1 LFPGFRKRDGW
12 VLWFGSRR
20 VYRDNSASNPRLKPT
35 CQVGH
40 ASVMHF
46 ETAVV
51 VRAPLLQ
58 SVIRARQR
66 NRSIEY
72 FESRSRRAVVSSRKR
87 AIATAHS
94 SRRYL
99 HIEAVFVFVGR
110 LDHWFAASGQ
120 ARCGPAT
127 FTIERKG
134 IQT

>member
-1 LFPGFRKRDGW
+1 
-12 VLWFGSRR
+12 
-20 VYRDNSASNPRLKPT
+20 
-35 CQVGH
+35 
-40 ASVMHF
+40 MHF

-110 LDHWFAASGQ
+110 LDHWSAASGQ
-120 ARCGPAT
+120 TRN
-127 FTIERKG
+127 IQQHSHSKEKG
-134 IQT
+134 ITT